1 MFMTTVIRFWC
12 LNPSNVVY
20 NKNLIIITVMVAIL
34 YTSTGV
40 CVRVTRKLICLYLC
54 CTYIFIALIIIHMYV
69 SSPPSSFFLC
79 HSFSP
84 DASLTLR
91 RVYQVTSA
99 VAYSDLNYCLDV
111 PLSVYWQINANPAY
125 PTEKKKREAQ
135 IAYFLHSLPL
145 ASWATL
151 AGRLYYREQHSSLEA
166 AREYLQHTTG

>member
-1 MFMTTVIRFWC
+1 MIFTKCC
-12 LNPSNVVY
+12 LQVY
-20 NKNLIIITVMVAIL
+20 NKNLFIITVMVAIL
-34 YTSTGV
+34 YTCAGV

-79 HSFSP
+79 RSLSP

-99 VAYSDLNYCLDV
+99 VEYDDLDNALNDCLEVPYSVKY
-111 PLSVYWQINANPAY
+111 QIGANPAY
-125 PTEKKKREAQ
+125 PTEEKKREAQ
-135 IAYFLHSLPL
+135 IAYFLHSLPH
-145 ASWATL
+145 ASWAML
-151 AGRLYYREQHSSLEA
+151 AGVLYEQHSSLDA

>member
-1 MFMTTVIRFWC
+1 M
-12 LNPSNVVY
+12 
-20 NKNLIIITVMVAIL
+20 
-34 YTSTGV
+34 
-40 CVRVTRKLICLYLC
+40 RVTRKLICFYLC

-79 HSFSP
+79 HSLSL

-99 VAYSDLNYCLDV
+99 VAYDFLNICFEV
-111 PLSVYWQINANPAY
+111 PYSVKYQIYANPAY

-135 IAYFLHSLPL
+135 IAYFLHSLPR
-145 ASWATL
+145 ASWAML
-151 AGRLYYREQHSSLEA
+151 AGRLYYKEQHSSLEA

>member
-1 MFMTTVIRFWC
+1 MIFTKCC
-12 LNPSNVVY
+12 LQVY
-20 NKNLIIITVMVAIL
+20 KKHFIIITVMVAIL
-34 YTSTGV
+34 YTCTGV

-79 HSFSP
+79 HSLSP

-99 VAYSDLNYCLDV
+99 VAYGVLNGCLEV
-111 PLSVYWQINANPAY
+111 PYTVRLQIDANPAY
-125 PTEKKKREAQ
+125 PTEEKMREAQ
-135 IAYFLHSLPL
+135 IAYFLHSLPH
-145 ASWATL
+145 ASWAML
-151 AGRLYYREQHSSLEA
+151 AGLLYRLGQYSSLEA